1 MAGGS
6 LAQVSVAFEDVAVYF
21 SPEEWAELAE
31 WQKELYQDVMAEN
44 YELVSSL
51 ECLLSIPELLSRL
64 MRGEAPSAA
73 DPPRPAEDSDS
84 PADGRVSQK
93 QDEKGP
99 DPLQQRP
106 GPDSTDPLRLRRRP
120 SRTAGKGPR
129 RPAAQARRRPAGAGQ
144 SARDSAQKQK
154 PRKREKPYKCPK
166 CQRRFLGRLAWTAHR
181 RLHVRKWPRPGPQSG
196 GRSSHAPDLA
206 VPQEGQL
213 GTSASPF
220 PPCSQGEGTLPF
232 WPEMALHQQAP
243 AAHCFNP
250 WSLAYGPQPLPGHQA
265 PGLPSHGEFI
275 CDQCGWS
282 FHGWE
287 ELVTHQMAHMAA
299 EGIAGSVPKAGAL
312 AQLAGDRPY
321 ACAQCGKSFRH
332 KPNLLAHRQ
341 VHTGERRYQCQEC
354 GKSFGSKAY
363 LASHQHIHTGEKPY
377 VCGQCG
383 KSFRHKPN
391 LISHQK
397 IHTREPLPP
406 SHPLDAFG
414 GGEAFPSPRP
424 MVDPLGLEVFQQ
436 QQQQQQQHLP
446 CAQSESPVPP
456 LPASLPSPQPAVDR
470 PFVCPVCAKQFRCKP
485 YLVAHIRIH
494 TGEKP
499 YACSRCPKRFSQKS
513 NLVSHERLHTG
524 EKPYA
529 CPLCPRVF
537 SQGSNM
543 RAHQRSHRNLVPS
556 EGDGRLPQA
565 YTPRQTPQPNCGA
578 LSPPPCKPRRGQL
591 AAEGG
596 APAGAKSPES
606 SRMDQRE
613 EVVLPR
619 LRGSEET
626 EAPPNAGSD
635 VLPTTHSREGGPA
648 EEEDEEAAAAA
659 EKPSRAPE
667 KSAERGSAF
676 QRAERR
682 RNFPR
687 WRKARETQQRP
698 AGAAREAAAAAEVS
712 SGGRALGGAGRR
724 GETALGEELCENMAA
739 SRLGEGGAKA
749 GGSRRGCP
757 AEAEFAC
764 QECGK
769 SFAWRS
775 SLNIHQRIHTGE
787 KPFKCKTCGRR
798 FSQKPNLLCHQ
809 RNHTGERPFKCPRC
823 ERSFRQKQHLAKH
836 QRTHARARPSPHA
849 CPECQRGFSNKAVL
863 RLHRRG
869 HAHHRQ
875 LVFHELKKAYKET
888 VARQREEARAGLGWV
903 ARPKGRRRGVKKFI
917 CSECGKGFTWWSSLS
932 IHQRIHTGEKPF
944 PCTECGKS
952 FTQKPNLLRHL
963 RYHSGERPHSCSE
976 CGKGFT
982 QKQHLVK
989 HQRTHLAEKGFQCH
1003 ACGQTFPTKGAL
1015 TVHQRSGH
1023 VGIDFLA
1030 TGIVEEDEEE
1040 EEGRLSL
1047 GQQESLEA
1055 VVDSLMS
1062 SSPDIFQPP
1071 DLLSQQNEVDG
1082 QPVLIVE
1089 PGTRPL
1095 ALSQTKKGVFWK
1107 PELPKPPAPE
1117 QKQYICNECGKGFV
1131 SWSAL
1136 TIHQRIHTGERPY
1149 QCGECGKS
1157 FSQKPNLVRHQRYHT
1172 GEKPYPC
1179 PQCGK
1184 CFVQKHHLTKHQRV
1198 HKKEVPLPPPAT
1210 PAVPMEAL

>member
-1 MAGGS
+1 MAGGR
-6 LAQVSVAFEDVAVYF
+6 LAQVPVAFEDVAVYF

-44 YELVSSL
+44 FELVSSL

-64 MRGEAPSAA
+64 ARGEAACTAA
-73 DPPRPAEDSDS
+73 TPRPSGNSDCS
-84 PADGRVSQK
+84 VDGTVSEK
-93 QDEKGP
+93 QDE
-99 DPLQQRP
+99 QRSDAQASS
-106 GPDSTDPLRLRRRP
+106 GAGSDPLRKTRP
-120 SRTAGKGPR
+120 RHPRTAGKGHKGPIS
-129 RPAAQARRRPAGAGQ
+129 QARPRPAGAGQ
-144 SARDSAQKQK
+144 APQDGAQK
-154 PRKREKPYKCPK
+154 PRPQKREKSYKCPK
-166 CQRRFLGRLAWTAHR
+166 CQRRFLGRVALTAHR
-181 RLHVRKWPRPGPQSG
+181 RLHVRKWPRICPQG
-196 GRSSHAPDLA
+196 AGRPSHAPDLA

-213 GTSASPF
+213 GTSAGPF
-220 PPCSQGEGTLPF
+220 PCSQGEGTLPF

-243 AAHCFNP
+243 PAPSFNP
-250 WSLAYGPQPLPGHQA
+250 WSLGYGLQPPLPGHQA
-265 PGLPSHGEFI
+265 PGLHGNGEFI

-312 AQLAGDRPY
+312 AQLAADRPY
-321 ACAQCGKSFRH
+321 TCNQCGKSFRH

-406 SHPLDAFG
+406 SHPLDAFHG
-414 GGEAFPSPRP
+414 GGEAFQSPRP
-424 MVDPLGLEVFQQ
+424 LVDPLGLEAFQP
-436 QQQQQQQHLP
+436 HHRPPADGRLP
-446 CAQSESPVPP
+446 CAQSASPLPP
-456 LPASLPSPQPAVDR
+456 LPGILPAPQPQLALDR

-543 RAHQRSHRNLVPS
+543 RAHQRSHRNVTPAEA
-556 EGDGRLPQA
+556 EGCLRQGYVA
-565 YTPRQTPQPNCGA
+565 RQTQQPSVCTEARAVRETPAANISFMGLGISVA
-578 LSPPPCKPRRGQL
+578 VPAERGSPPFAVEFCLDRTNDIAVDWMVWGKDPQGQRIRDVLLLAKIKEESSPEEEELKRPNGATERHAGREGPFQRARRRSPLPRWHKAARNRQTLAGPPLEEEVPGRRGLGENGKQG
-591 AAEGG
+591 EGVG
-596 APAGAKSPES
+596 AG
-606 SRMDQRE
+606 RVQ
-613 EVVLPR
+613 
-619 LRGSEET
+619 
-626 EAPPNAGSD
+626 
-635 VLPTTHSREGGPA
+635 
-648 EEEDEEAAAAA
+648 EEAAAAG
-659 EKPSRAPE
+659 KV
-667 KSAERGSAF
+667 
-676 QRAERR
+676 
-682 RNFPR
+682 
-687 WRKARETQQRP
+687 ARP
-698 AGAAREAAAAAEVS
+698 WVCAV
-712 SGGRALGGAGRR
+712 
-724 GETALGEELCENMAA
+724 
-739 SRLGEGGAKA
+739 EGG
-749 GGSRRGCP
+749 
-757 AEAEFAC
+757 FTC

-769 SFAWRS
+769 GFAWRS
-775 SLNIHQRIHTGE
+775 SLNVHKRVHTGE
-787 KPFKCKTCGRR
+787 KPFTCRTCGRR
-798 FSQKPNLLCHQ
+798 FSQKPNLLCHL
-809 RNHTGERPFKCPRC
+809 RSHTGERPFRC
-823 ERSFRQKQHLAKH
+823 STCGRRFRQKQHLARH
-836 QRTHARARPSPHA
+836 QRAHARPRPGPHA
-849 CPECQRGFSNKAVL
+849 CPECQRSFGNRAVL
-863 RLHRRG
+863 RLHRR
-869 HAHHRQ
+869 AHTRRRQ
-875 LVFHELKKAYKET
+875 RVFHELKKAYKET
-888 VARQREEARAGLGWV
+888 AARQREEARAAGLSWV

-917 CSECGKGFTWWSSLS
+917 CSACGKGFTWWSSLS

-944 PCTECGKS
+944 PCAECGKS

-963 RYHSGERPHSCSE
+963 RYHSGERPHACPE

-1015 TVHQRSGH
+1015 TGHQRSGH
-1023 VGIDFLA
+1023 AGAETLA
-1030 TGIVEEDEEE
+1030 EEP
-1040 EEGRLSL
+1040 GCLSL
-1047 GQQESLEA
+1047 GRPEGLEA
-1055 VVDSLMS
+1055 LGDSMAGG
-1062 SSPDIFQPP
+1062 PDIFQQP
-1071 DLLSQQNEVDG
+1071 DLSDQPSDVDG

-1107 PELPKPPAPE
+1107 PAVPRPPAPE

-1172 GEKPYPC
+1172 GEKPYLC
-1179 PQCGK
+1179 AECGK
-1184 CFVQKHHLTKHQRV
+1184 RFVQKHHLTKHQRV
-1198 HKKEVPLPPPAT
+1198 HKEGPSQGAAPVVKV
-1210 PAVPMEAL
+1210 EAR